1 MASKILIVGANF
13 ENKGAQS
20 MLFITVDELKKRMP
34 GCEVYFA
41 GCEVFDENKYAFHEV
56 FYSEPAKSIALGNNA
71 MMLETKCFIKDCVKF
86 VVGKRNNLS
95 RFNEIKNLIKKI
107 NIIIDVS
114 GFNIGKK
121 WSVEIQESYLNNIR
135 LARKYNIP
143 IIMMPQSFGS
153 FDYPEDK
160 KFLLKEISELLK
172 YPKIIFARER
182 EGYQMLTEQFGLKN
196 VQLSTDLVL
205 QNDGVDVSN
214 IYKKPLKNMSLPHVE
229 KNSVAL
235 IPNTQC
241 FNHGDKDR
249 NIQMYKEI
257 ISYLLKAGKTVYIF
271 RHSREDF
278 PICKLIAE
286 QFQGNKNVVL
296 LDNEFSCLE
305 YDEFVKKFDF
315 VICSR
320 FHGVVHAYRNYI
332 PCILLGWAIKYKEL
346 AANVGQEQF
355 AFDITEP
362 NFNSDQVKNVID
374 QLLINKDKESA
385 SIKAH
390 LTEIRKNN
398 CFDQIA
404 GYLQ

>member
-1 MASKILIVGANF
+1 MVSKILIVGANF

-34 GCEVYFA
+34 GCVIFFA
-41 GCEVFDENKYAFHEV
+41 GYEVFDENKYAFHEV
-56 FYSEPAKSIALGNNA
+56 FYSEPAKNIALGNNA
-71 MMLETKCFIKDCVKF
+71 MFLETKCFIKDCVKF
-86 VVGKRNNLS
+86 VVGKRNNLF
-95 RFNEIKNLIKKI
+95 RFNEIKNLIKEI
-107 NIIIDVS
+107 NLIIDVS

-121 WSVEIQESYLNNIR
+121 WNVEIQESYLNNIR
-135 LARKYNIP
+135 LAQKYNIP

-160 KFLLKEISELLK
+160 KFLLKEIGELLK
-172 YPKIIFARER
+172 YPKIIFAREK

-196 VQLSTDLVL
+196 VQFSTDLVL
-205 QNDGVDVSN
+205 QNDGVNVSN
-214 IYKKPLKNMSLPHVE
+214 IYKNPLEKMNLPQVE
-229 KNSVAL
+229 KNAVAL

-241 FNHGDKDR
+241 FNHGNKDR

-257 ISYLLKAGKTVYIF
+257 IAHLLDAGKVVYIF

-296 LDNEFSCLE
+296 LDNEFSCPE
-305 YDEFVKKFDF
+305 YDEFVKEFDF

-320 FHGVVHAYRNYI
+320 FHGAVHAYRNYI
-332 PCILLGWAIKYKEL
+332 PCVLLGWAIKYKEL
-346 AANVGQEQF
+346 AVNVGQEQF

-374 QLLINKDKESA
+374 QLLINEDKESA
-385 SIKAH
+385 IIKAH
-390 LTEIRKNN
+390 VTEIRKNN

>member
-1 MASKILIVGANF
+1 MKF
-13 ENKGAQS
+13 
-20 MLFITVDELKKRMP
+20 
-34 GCEVYFA
+34 FA

-56 FYSEPAKSIALGNNA
+56 FYSEPAKNIALGNNA
-71 MMLETKCFIKDCVKF
+71 MMLEAKCFLKDCVKF
-86 VVGKRNNLS
+86 VVGKRNNLF
-95 RFNEIKNLIKKI
+95 RFNEIKNLIKEI
-107 NIIIDVS
+107 NLIIDVS

-135 LARKYNIP
+135 LAQKYNIP

-153 FDYPEDK
+153 FDYPENK
-160 KFLLKEISELLK
+160 KFLLKEIGELLR
-172 YPKIIFARER
+172 YPKKIFAREK

-205 QNDGVDVSN
+205 QNDGVDISN
-214 IYKKPLKNMSLPHVE
+214 IYKNPLEKMDLPQIE
-229 KNSVAL
+229 KNGVAL
-235 IPNTQC
+235 IPNIQC

-257 ISYLLKAGKTVYIF
+257 ISYLLKGKKKVYLF

-278 PICKLIAE
+278 PIYKLIAE
-286 QFQGNKNVVL
+286 QFQGNKNVIL

-305 YDEFVKKFDF
+305 YDEFDF

-320 FHGVVHAYRNYI
+320 FHGVVHAYRNFI
-332 PCILLGWAIKYKEL
+332 PSILLGWAIKYKEL
-346 AANVGQEQF
+346 ATNVGQEKF

-385 SIKAH
+385 IIK
-390 LTEIRKNN
+390 TRVIEIKKNN

-404 GYLQ
+404 EYLQ

>member
-1 MASKILIVGANF
+1 M
-13 ENKGAQS
+13 
-20 MLFITVDELKKRMP
+20 
-34 GCEVYFA
+34 
-41 GCEVFDENKYAFHEV
+41 
-56 FYSEPAKSIALGNNA
+56 
-71 MMLETKCFIKDCVKF
+71 IK
-86 VVGKRNNLS
+86 
-95 RFNEIKNLIKKI
+95 EIDL
-107 NIIIDVS
+107 IIDVS

-135 LARKYNIP
+135 LAQKYDIP
-143 IIMMPQSFGS
+143 IIMMPQSFGN

-160 KFLLKEISELLK
+160 KFLLKEIGELLK
-172 YPKIIFARER
+172 YPKIIFAREK
-182 EGYQMLTEQFGLKN
+182 EGYQMLTKQFGLKN

-214 IYKKPLKNMSLPHVE
+214 IYKAPLEKMELPQV
-229 KNSVAL
+229 KINAVAL

-241 FNHGDKDR
+241 FNHGDKDK

-257 ISYLLKAGKTVYIF
+257 ISYLLEAGKVVYIF
-271 RHSREDF
+271 KHSREDF
-278 PICKLIAE
+278 LICKLIAE
-286 QFQGNKNVVL
+286 QFQGYKNVVL

-346 AANVGQEQF
+346 AAKVGQEQF

-374 QLLINKDKESA
+374 QLLINKYKESA
-385 SIKAH
+385 IIKAYM
-390 LTEIRKNN
+390 TEIRKNN